1 MMCKD
6 VVKLASVSTKR
17 NQNGYPEATVQM
29 TEIFADAQSAK
40 RQEFYEAL
48 RSGRELTLSCKV
60 RSADYARQKY
70 VKIDGIWYEVVRSYT
85 VEDWTELNCTEV
97 KALEKW
103 MEEDIADDDK
113 RDPD

>member
-6 VVKLASVSTKR
+6 EVTLASVSTKR
-17 NQNGYPEATVQM
+17 NKNGYPEAMVQM
-29 TEIFADAQSAK
+29 TEIFADVQSAR

-48 RSGRELTLSCKV
+48 RSGQELAISCKV

-70 VKIDGIWYEVVRSYT
+70 VKIDGIWHKVVRAYT

-103 MEEDIADDDK
+103 MEEDVADDNK